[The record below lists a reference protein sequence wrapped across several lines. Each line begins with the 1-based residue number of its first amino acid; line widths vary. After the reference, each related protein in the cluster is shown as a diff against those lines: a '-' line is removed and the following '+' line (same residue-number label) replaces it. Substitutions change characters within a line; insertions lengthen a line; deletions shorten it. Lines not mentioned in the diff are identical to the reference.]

1 MVTIATLMSM
11 PLMELRRKYL
21 SALDDV
27 NYFNEPMKPRDYRN
41 FIAIPKVQMVPCISN
56 AYCKNLYSSYKN
68 ACKENGENVYR
79 GKPVSALRNFK
90 DDMHNCM
97 TLRGDYSYEC
107 CGGRNDRGH
116 MITVILANEN
126 RKGSALRLKSYKF
139 IEEAA
144 AKLSVERGIR
154 KKLQAD
160 ADKFK
165 HLPAKKKLLLKHLLG
180 RPLKLETR
188 KSVKRAS
195 PKRKSPIV
203 LSARKS
209 TKRASHKRK
218 SQKRK

>member
-1 MVTIATLMSM
+1 MHAIETLMNM
-11 PLMELRRKYL
+11 PLLELKQLYL

-41 FIAIPKVQMVPCISN
+41 FIAISKSQMVPCISN
-56 AYCKNLYSSYKN
+56 PYCKNLYGVYKN
-68 ACKENGENVYR
+68 ACKDNGENVYR
-79 GKPVSALRNFK
+79 GKPISALKNFK

-107 CGGRNDRGH
+107 CGGRIDSGH
-116 MITVILANEN
+116 MTTVILANEN
-126 RKGSALRLKSYKF
+126 RKGSALRLKSHKF

-160 ADKFK
+160 MDKFK

-195 PKRKSPIV
+195 PARKSSIV
-203 LSARKS
+203 LSSRKS
-209 TKRASHKRK
+209 QKRASPKRK